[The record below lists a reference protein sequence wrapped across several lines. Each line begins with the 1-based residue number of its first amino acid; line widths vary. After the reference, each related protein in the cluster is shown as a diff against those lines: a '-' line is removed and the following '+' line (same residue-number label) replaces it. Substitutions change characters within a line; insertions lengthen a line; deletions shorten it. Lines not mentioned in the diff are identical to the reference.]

1 MVKRTS
7 DNKAAKRTKIKCQV
21 QPNADE
27 VTSINESPSEDCLNS
42 IKHPYEFILD
52 AATDGWW
59 DWNLE
64 TNEEYLSPKF
74 KALLGYSEEDLP
86 NRVESWQRI
95 IFAEDLPKALTAF
108 EDHINKGQPYDP
120 IVRYHCKDGSMK
132 WILCRGKAL
141 QNAEGKYYRMIGTH
155 TDITALKET
164 EAQLQQHILELD
176 LIYRCTN
183 IVSESLDFNDALKN
197 CLAQI
202 CDSMHWDMGHVYRLN
217 HEGTELVFAGIW
229 HVLDSRDARKI
240 KTLSQRTSFKK
251 GLGLPG
257 AIWAAGEPLWVEDI
271 NQGNTH
277 LYFMHC
283 KGYNFQSAIGIPIM
297 AYGKMVAICEFFS
310 YKRVHK
316 NEKLL
321 RLLQALGEQIGRG
334 LEHKKIEVQLETL
347 AHFDTVTLLPNRAY
361 FQEVLERAISKGQR
375 TNNAL
380 ALLYFDLDNF
390 KKVNDF
396 LGHSVGDKL
405 LQEVARSIKKETRRS
420 DFIARFGGDEFV
432 VLIEDV
438 DSSFQ
443 AARLAERIIARFK
456 SPFIIDHHEVN
467 TSVSIGIA
475 LCSVE
480 NDDVNSLMRHAD
492 MAMYQAKELGK
503 NTHQFFS
510 EELNKEYV
518 KRTLIESHLRHA
530 IEKNELSIVYQPQI
544 SLVSGRVYGFEA
556 LVRWNS
562 PQLGQVSPLDFIPIA
577 EDVGLITEIGDWVL
591 ENACQQFKA
600 WEKAQSAS
608 LGNLKMIMSIN
619 LSVMQLASNHIVLK
633 LSELIERYNVNP
645 RQLILEITETT
656 LMQNL
661 ETSMTTLNQLHKLGV
676 GIAIDDFGTGY
687 SSLNYLKH
695 LPFTSLKIDKSFV
708 QDVIEDANDA
718 AIVKAIIQLG
728 SVMNLNIIA
737 EGIETKQ
744 QLDFLKEVGCHYG
757 QGYLLSYPLSS
768 EDALTFMK
776 DNNSKQ
782 KK

>member
-1 MVKRTS
+1 
-7 DNKAAKRTKIKCQV
+7 
-21 QPNADE
+21 
-27 VTSINESPSEDCLNS
+27 
-42 IKHPYEFILD
+42 
-52 AATDGWW
+52 
-59 DWNLE
+59 
-64 TNEEYLSPKF
+64 
-74 KALLGYSEEDLP
+74 
-86 NRVESWQRI
+86 
-95 IFAEDLPKALTAF
+95 
-108 EDHINKGQPYDP
+108 
-120 IVRYHCKDGSMK
+120 
-132 WILCRGKAL
+132 
-141 QNAEGKYYRMIGTH
+141 MIGTH

-183 IVSESLDFNDALKN
+183 IVSEALNFDDALKN
-197 CLAQI
+197 CLSQI
-202 CDSMHWDMGHVYRLN
+202 CDSMKWDMGHVYRLN
-217 HEGTELVFAGIW
+217 HEGTELVSAGIW
-229 HVLDSRDARKI
+229 NVLNSKDAQKI
-240 KTLSQRTSFKK
+240 KKLSQRTTFKK

-277 LYFMHC
+277 LYFTHC
-283 KGYNFQSAIGIPIM
+283 KGHKFHSAIGIPIM
-297 AYGKMVAICEFFS
+297 AYGKLVAICEFFS
-310 YKRVHK
+310 YKIAHK

-334 LEHKKIEVQLETL
+334 LEHKKIELQLETL

-361 FQEVLERAISKGQR
+361 FQEVLERAISKGKR

-405 LQEVARSIKKETRRS
+405 LKEVARSIKKETRSS

-432 VLIEDV
+432 VLIEDI
-438 DSSFQ
+438 DSSIQ
-443 AARLAERIIARFK
+443 AARLAERIIARFQ
-456 SPFIIDHHEVN
+456 SPFMIDEHEVN

-475 LCSVE
+475 ICSVAS
-480 NDDVNSLMRHAD
+480 DDMNSLMKHAD

-503 NTHQFFS
+503 NMHQFFS

-530 IEKNELSIVYQPQI
+530 IENNELSVVYQPQV
-544 SLVSGRVYGFEA
+544 SLVSDRVYGFEA

-562 PQLGQVSPLDFIPIA
+562 PQLGQVPPLDFIGIA
-577 EDVGLITEIGDWVL
+577 EEVGLIADIGDWVL
-591 ENACQQFKA
+591 EEACQQFKV
-600 WEKAQSAS
+600 WEKAQGAA
-608 LGNLKMIMSIN
+608 LNHVNMMLSIN

-633 LSELIERYNVNP
+633 LAELIERYNLNP
-645 RQLILEITETT
+645 NQLILEVTETT
-656 LMQNL
+656 LMLNL
-661 ETSMTTLNQLHKLGV
+661 NTSMKTLNQLHKLGV

-695 LPFTSLKIDKSFV
+695 LPFTALKIDKSFV
-708 QDVIEDANDA
+708 KDVIEDANDA

-728 SVMNLNIIA
+728 CVMNLDIIA

-744 QLDFLKEVGCHYG
+744 QLDFLKEIGCHYG

-768 EDALTFMK
+768 EDALTFIK
-776 DNNSKQ
+776 NNNSK
-782 KK
+782 